1 MYSLDINFLKD
12 RASSSAGGGEKAAKQ
27 AAPKRK
33 MTTAELLPVFIG
45 GGVAVLCLA
54 GAGLAYA
61 WVGWQTA
68 QTQEQ
73 LAILDGEIQALQQK
87 QAEIDR
93 LRTQV
98 ESAQRQTDGL
108 AQIFARILPWS
119 AIIEDIRARIP
130 QGVQLLSFNVQPT
143 EVQEAP
149 AAGPAGTPAPP
160 PQDPA
165 QAAAAATGAVAPQVP
180 APPMPTIVFSGYAE
194 SYDQVNFFLITL
206 QRSAFIN
213 GDNAQITSAELV
225 DDPNDVDVPEASE
238 NAAPPNQA
246 GNAQA
251 SNVTIPE
258 DISLPKIVKYTIEA
272 QVQDLTALPSDQL
285 ITQLEN
291 KKNLGSVIRLKALR
305 DKGIL

>member
-12 RASSSAGGGEKAAKQ
+12 REATPAGGGEKAVKKT
-27 AAPKRK
+27 PKRK
-33 MTTAELLPVFIG
+33 LSTAELLPTFIG
-45 GGVAVLCLA
+45 GGLAVLCLA
-54 GAGLAYA
+54 SAGVGYL

-73 LAILDGEIQALQQK
+73 LDFLDGEIQALEQK

-93 LRTQV
+93 LKTQV
-98 ESAQRQTDGL
+98 AAAQRQTDGL
-108 AQIFARILPWS
+108 AKIFSRILPWS

-130 QGVQLLSFNVQPT
+130 QGVQLLSFKVQPT
-143 EVQEAP
+143 QVQQTQAS
-149 AAGPAGTPAPP
+149 GPGGTPPP
-160 PQDPA
+160 PPSDPA
-165 QAAAAATGAVAPQVP
+165 QAAAAATGAVSAVP

-194 SYDQVNFFLITL
+194 SYDQVNFFLISL

-213 GDNAQITSAELV
+213 GDNAQITEASLV
-225 DDPNDVDVPEASE
+225 DDPNDVELSQAEDDASG
-238 NAAPPNQA
+238 QI
-246 GNAQA
+246 
-251 SNVTIPE
+251 T
-258 DISLPKIVKYTIEA
+258 LPKVVKYTIAA

-291 KKNLGSVIRLKALR
+291 KKNLGSVIRLKTLR